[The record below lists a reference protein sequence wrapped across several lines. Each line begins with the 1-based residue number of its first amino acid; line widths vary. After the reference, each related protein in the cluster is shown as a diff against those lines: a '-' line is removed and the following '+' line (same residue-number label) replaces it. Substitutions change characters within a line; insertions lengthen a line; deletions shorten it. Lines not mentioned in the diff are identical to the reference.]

1 MLWKLD
7 GGQRR
12 SAEKSRICSVIHVV
26 NLGGQMMTTLQTQRY
41 STNKGLGGGTRV
53 GPSTVV
59 ALDGGTKSMIG

>member
-1 MLWKLD
+1 M
-7 GGQRR
+7 
-12 SAEKSRICSVIHVV
+12 IHVV